1 MLLVDDQPVIKE
13 GQTKCTGTGVGADDA
28 ADLAHQRLGK
38 AEIVHQIG
46 LDGVHLAGADGVT
59 GQRGETGIDAAQLLD
74 LLEEGDVCAGQT
86 VPSSRVTL
94 RGMTST
100 PSCAASAGRM
110 SDAESV
116 RMRII

>member
-1 MLLVDDQPVIKE
+1 M
-13 GQTKCTGTGVGADDA
+13 GADDA

-59 GQRGETGIDAAQLLD
+59 GQRGEAGIDAAQLLY

-86 VPSSRVTL
+86 PGLTGHGDFALLDGDEGLDAQHPAGHGDGGGLVF
-94 RGMTST
+94 
-100 PSCAASAGRM
+100 SCN
-110 SDAESV
+110 
-116 RMRII
+116 IQ